1 MFKIISHILV
11 LALFSAGSSPVLA
24 QDLAKKKSTVPPPE
38 QSSTVG
44 VLGAHHDS
52 APQSRGSATPPPAV
66 AAPEIPKVEAEPPA
80 PLAAAPRDYVQTDQP
95 SRVGAMIPIAPPPT
109 GFLVDHPM
117 VSGLVAGLIGSD
129 LGSKFYG
136 GTMVGDKTAA
146 GFGYALRVALIL
158 LFALFLFRLIGNL
171 AHRGGDLPRAPVKE
185 KRREPSFEKSE
196 TPPDGRREPSFGPR
210 SER

>member
-1 MFKIISHILV
+1 MII
-11 LALFSAGSSPVLA
+11 LAALSAGNPVFAA
-24 QDLAKKKSTVPPPE
+24 QDQAKKKSSVPPPE

-52 APQSRGSATPPPAV
+52 TPQARGSATPPPAL

-95 SRVGAMIPIAPPPT
+95 SRVGQMIPIAPPPT
-109 GFLVDHPM
+109 GFLVDHP
-117 VSGLVAGLIGSD
+117 VISGLVAGLIGSD
-129 LGSKFYG
+129 LGSKLYG
-136 GTMVGDKTAA
+136 GPMIGDKTAA
-146 GFGYALRVALIL
+146 GIGYALRVALIL

-171 AHRGGDLPRAPVKE
+171 ASRGSDLPRL
-185 KRREPSFEKSE
+185 SG
-196 TPPDGRREPSFGPR
+196 DGARREPSFGKAETPERGRREPRFGPR